1 MKPTPENT
9 AQLGRDLPQ
18 DQTSVRRASAKRLM
32 SLYTGNGPR
41 DAAWQ
46 VRREPHEQ
54 GQYLAD
60 PSLRDAVHTAL
71 ALERALLVTGEPGT
85 GKTALAWS
93 IASELG
99 LGSPLCFYTRS
110 DNHATDLLYHFDH
123 VLRFYEAQTHKERAS
138 QPDHYL
144 HFSALGRAILEGDAE
159 TPAAATW
166 RARFA
171 QGDRDPGAGRR
182 VVLID
187 EIDKAPRD
195 FPNDLLDEIDRMAFR
210 VKEIPGLEFRATYR
224 PIIVITNN
232 SERQLPDAFLRRCV
246 FHWIKFPKPDELRAI
261 LRQRIG
267 RDVSE
272 SLLDACTKHFQTL
285 RGMGERN
292 QIEKSPATAELEAW
306 VRVLMM
312 AGVSAERIQGSE
324 LSALPHISALL
335 KTQRDLATVQA
346 T

>member
-1 MKPTPENT
+1 MTAIPET
-9 AQLGRDLPQ
+9 TRDRALDPQ
-18 DQTSVRRASAKRLM
+18 NVRWASAKQLM
-32 SLYTGNGPR
+32 SLYTGQGPKHA
-41 DAAWQ
+41 DWH
-46 VRREPHEQ
+46 VRREPEEQ
-54 GQYLAD
+54 GHYLAD

-71 ALERALLVTGEPGT
+71 ALERPLLVTGEPGT

-99 LGSPLCFYTRS
+99 LGPPLCFYTRS

-123 VLRFYEAQTHKERAS
+123 VLRFYEAQTHQARAG
-138 QPDHYL
+138 QPDNYL
-144 HFSALGRAILEGDAE
+144 HFSALGRAIIEGDTQ
-159 TPAAATW
+159 TPAAAAW
-166 RARFA
+166 RARLA
-171 QGDRDPGAGRR
+171 ASDRDPGPGRR

-210 VKEIPGLEFRATYR
+210 VKEIPGLEFHAHYR

-246 FHWIKFPKPDELRAI
+246 FHWIKFPSPDELRAI
-261 LRQRIG
+261 LRQRLG

-272 SLLDACTKHFQTL
+272 ALLSACTRHFQSL

-306 VRVLMM
+306 VRVLRM
-312 AGVSAERIQGSE
+312 AGIPAEQIDKSPLADLPHVSALI
-324 LSALPHISALL
+324 
-335 KTQRDLATVQA
+335 KTQRDLAAVRA